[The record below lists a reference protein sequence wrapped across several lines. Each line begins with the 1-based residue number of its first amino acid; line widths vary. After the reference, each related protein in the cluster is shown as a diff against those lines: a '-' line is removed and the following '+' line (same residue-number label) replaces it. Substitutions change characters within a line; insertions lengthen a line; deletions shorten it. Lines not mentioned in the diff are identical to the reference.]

1 MLKKWILLYYWLIL
15 RIKYL
20 ELIKLLNNI
29 ELKFINKRLIIKKE
43 LKNYYYELKNIQK
56 LLNLKK
62 LC

>member
-29 ELKFINKRLIIKKE
+29 ELKLINKRLIIKKE